1 MQITKFKYN
10 KTDNYN
16 QKMDNKY
23 KILLYLA
30 RNKETSILKV
40 AKILDIP
47 YTTTLRTVNEL
58 KELLKIEKIGPTKVV
73 KLDRDNEINK
83 AYLAIASEEEKKEFL
98 KNNNTVKLIER
109 ELNVDDIVL
118 LFGSYAKKEETE
130 KSDVDLM
137 VINEKGN
144 RTIDFSRQERLLSKK
159 INPLFF
165 TKKEF
170 KRMLEENEEN
180 VGKQALKHN
189 VVLNKP
195 LEFWKLVLNERR

>member
-1 MQITKFKYN
+1 
-10 KTDNYN
+10 
-16 QKMDNKY
+16 MDNKY